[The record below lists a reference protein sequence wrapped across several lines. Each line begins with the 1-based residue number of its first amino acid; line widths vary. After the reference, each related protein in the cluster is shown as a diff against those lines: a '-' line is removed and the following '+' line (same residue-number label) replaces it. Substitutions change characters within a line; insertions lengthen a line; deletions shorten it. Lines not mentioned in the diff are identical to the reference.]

1 MPATHMTEEQEEAQK
16 HGFMHPANPNMAD
29 QTGAKCCNATPDPF
43 DRAPGAAQ
51 PQSGGEVL
59 VAMSEETKDG
69 FGLDKEQ
76 RLLAKRLG
84 KEEEEADQAAGLEPP
99 FPYVMARFDA
109 EFFEL

>member
-1 MPATHMTEEQEEAQK
+1 MREPPER
-16 HGFMHPANPNMAD
+16 AN
-29 QTGAKCCNATPDPF
+29 GS
-43 DRAPGAAQ
+43 DRRAGKW
-51 PQSGGEVL
+51 GL

-69 FGLDKEQ
+69 FGFDKAQ